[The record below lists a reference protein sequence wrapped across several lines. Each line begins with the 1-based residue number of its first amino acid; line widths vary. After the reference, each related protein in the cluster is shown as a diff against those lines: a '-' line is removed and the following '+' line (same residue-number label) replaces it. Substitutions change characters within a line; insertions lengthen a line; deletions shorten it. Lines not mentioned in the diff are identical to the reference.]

1 MNEQTKKELT
11 AFFSKYNLIKVK
23 KGQILFKPGEEIPG
37 MAFIKSGYV
46 RTYTITKDGKEL
58 TIPMFKPMLFSSV
71 LQTMVG
77 IENKNFFQA
86 ISPVEMWVAPK
97 EEAMAFI
104 NGNPEVRE
112 SLTKMVLS
120 DFIELSNNLQKII
133 YGDAYTKVASLV
145 YSMLNK
151 GNETKDKNVEIKFS
165 TPHRMIASMTG
176 LTRETVTLQLL
187 KLQKEGYLAT
197 KGRHLVIRDVKKLE
211 KLTSL

>member
-1 MNEQTKKELT
+1 MNEQTKKELV
-11 AFFSKYNLIKVK
+11 AFFSKYNLIKFK
-23 KGQILFKPGEEIPG
+23 KGQVIFKPGEEISG

-46 RTYTITKDGKEL
+46 RIYSVTKDGKEL
-58 TIPMFKPMLFSSV
+58 TVPMFKPMLFSSV

-77 IENKNFFQA
+77 IENKNYFQA

-97 EEAMAFI
+97 DEAKKFI
-104 NGNPEVRE
+104 DENPEIRE
-112 SLTKMVLS
+112 KLTKMVLS

-145 YSMLNK
+145 YSMVNK
-151 GNETKDKNVEIKFS
+151 SEGKDKNVEIKFS

-187 KLQKEGYLAT
+187 KLQKDGFLST
-197 KGRHLVIRDVKKLE
+197 KGRHLVIKDLQKLE
-211 KLTSL
+211 KLASL